1 MKTEFS
7 ERLKKYRENAGVTP
21 KALADAIGVGV
32 VDIEE
37 WERGDCEPDK
47 NRVDS
52 LCAFYSVTPE
62 QLMWLDPDEITD
74 ISAAKAEEPPA
85 VPDVER
91 ASGEGFIKRDRV
103 SKYYRAIPVF
113 LAALALF
120 LFLGL
125 TFGVWHPAWLLFLC
139 VPVVYSVF
147 QAFAARTVRKFNYPL
162 FIAALF
168 LFLGFVFDVWQ
179 IAWIILLTIPIF
191 YLIF

>member
-1 MKTEFS
+1 MKTELS

-21 KALADAIGVGV
+21 KALAEAVGVGV

-85 VPDVER
+85 ATQIEQP
-91 ASGEGFIKRDRV
+91 AGGKFIKRDRM
-103 SKYYRAIPVF
+103 SKYYRAAPLI
-113 LAALALF
+113 LAALCGF

-125 TFGVWHPAWLLFLC
+125 AFDLWHPAWLLFLC

-147 QAFAARTVRKFNYPL
+147 QALAARTVRKFNYPL